1 MQKIE
6 HDTACLLKI
15 YFVTGQINSEV
26 QMVICNLCRCI
37 GIFWVSGAATAS
49 SLRWLTFQQT

>member
-1 MQKIE
+1 MQKME
-6 HDTACLLKI
+6 GDTACLLKI
-15 YFVTGQINSEV
+15 YFGTRRIKSEV

-37 GIFWVSGAATAS
+37 GIFWASGVAAAS